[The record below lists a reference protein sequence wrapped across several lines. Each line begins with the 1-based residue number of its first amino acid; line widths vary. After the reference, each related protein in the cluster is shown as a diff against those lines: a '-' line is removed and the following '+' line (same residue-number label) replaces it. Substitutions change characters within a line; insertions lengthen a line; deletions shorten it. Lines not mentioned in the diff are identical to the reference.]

1 MEELGRQGAKIRV
14 EACAL
19 RDVEAL
25 KRAFAALGPATVL
38 VNNAARDDRH
48 D

>member
-1 MEELGRQGAKIRV
+1 M
-14 EACAL
+14 CTTCNL
-19 RDVEAL
+19 RDIDALETAFTELVE
-25 KRAFAALGPATVL
+25 KIGPAQVL